1 MNKLKVEAEGQE
13 LIIQSTE
20 GHYAIIPKK
29 DRDKIK
35 KMILDKCDNCINNYI
50 QTLPKVSN
58 YISNNKNSLIE

>member
-35 KMILDKCDNCINNYI
+35 KMILDKCDDCINNYI
-50 QTLPKVSN
+50 KTLPKVSN

>member
-35 KMILDKCDNCINNYI
+35 K
-50 QTLPKVSN
+50 
-58 YISNNKNSLIE
+58 